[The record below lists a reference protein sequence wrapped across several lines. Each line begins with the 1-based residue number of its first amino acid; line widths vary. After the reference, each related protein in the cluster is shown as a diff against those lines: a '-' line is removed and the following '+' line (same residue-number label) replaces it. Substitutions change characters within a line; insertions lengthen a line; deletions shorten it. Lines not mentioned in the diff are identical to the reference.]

1 MKRLLYLF
9 LIAMLCVSNLFAQNR
24 EVTGCIVVFET
35 IPVVNAKITLKSSKK
50 IVTTNEMG
58 EFTLSCNS
66 KDKLLIIA
74 EGFQSKKIKINTKK
88 TSPILVN
95 LELSKN
101 SEASQIAVY
110 KGHILK
116 VEEFDKLVKKYSKD
130 NGYGRYS
137 TVLEIIKCEFPTLQY
152 VNGEIIMRGIKSI
165 TGNNAA
171 KISVDGVIMGGSILE
186 SLTSN
191 DIVSIRLLQGSQAAI
206 HGIRGAN
213 GVVEIKT
220 KQGS

>member
-9 LIAMLCVSNLFAQNR
+9 LIVIICSNNLFAKNR
-24 EVTGCIVVFET
+24 EITGRVLVFER
-35 IPVVNAKITLKSSKK
+35 IPVVNAKITIKSSTT
-50 IVTTNEMG
+50 IIRTNEKG
-58 EFTLSCNS
+58 EFTLECNS
-66 KDKLLIIA
+66 KDKLLIVA
-74 EGFQSKKIKINTKK
+74 EGFQSKKIKINDKK
-88 TSPILVN
+88 TSPILIN

-101 SEASQIAVY
+101 HEAAQIAVY
-110 KGHILK
+110 EGHILK
-116 VEEFDKLVKKYSKD
+116 VEEFDNLVEKYSKD

-186 SLTSN
+186 SLTPN

-213 GVVEIKT
+213 GIVEIRT
-220 KQGS
+220 KQGN